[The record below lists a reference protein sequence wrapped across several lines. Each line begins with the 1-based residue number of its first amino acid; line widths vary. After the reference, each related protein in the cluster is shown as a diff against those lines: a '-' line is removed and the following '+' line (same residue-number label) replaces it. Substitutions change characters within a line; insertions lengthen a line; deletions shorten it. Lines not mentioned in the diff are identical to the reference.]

1 LCNLQGAA
9 IFTLNLLTMKKF
21 LLSTICFC
29 LFLSFSLSA
38 QTTVTG
44 IVTDISNQLPLA
56 GVSVRVQNSS
66 TATSTNDKGAFS
78 IAASGTSVLVFTYT
92 GYKSQTVPVN
102 GRSRMDISLGSDVAQ
117 LNEVVAIGTRSAGR
131 VKLETAV
138 PVDVVSLSKA
148 ASNTGRMD
156 VTDIL
161 NYAAPSFNYNR
172 QSGSDG
178 ADHVELGTLRG
189 LGPDQTLV
197 LVNGKRRHSTA
208 FVSVFGTRGRG
219 NSGVDLSSIPT
230 AAIDRLEILRDGASA
245 QYGSDAIAGVINLV
259 LKKTTGQFTANVGYA
274 GFYDPAFN
282 SSKSVVADYYPHGGI
297 IDGNAVTV
305 DANYGVPIGKHGGFI
320 NLTADYSKNGKT
332 FRQTKDTTGSNPE
345 ALPLNIYRRANG
357 DGSAE
362 MGSLF
367 FNNEIPIANS
377 QTTFYSFGGYTYK
390 SGEAYAFTR
399 NFSGRPERFPTSN
412 GQLIPVPDIIFQ
424 DPSGESYFNPLIETH
439 NSDAALALGLKG
451 TLGSSL
457 DWDLSNNTGNNK
469 FHFFGEKTFNASL
482 GPNQTHFDDGGSEFL
497 QNTTNL
503 NFSQRFASA
512 LAGLNLGFGAEYRYE
527 RYKIFAGEE
536 ASYRNYDPTG
546 AQAAGSQG
554 FPGFQPVDQVNA
566 HRSVAG
572 VYVDLEADITNKW
585 LVDFA
590 NRYEHYSDFGSNFST
605 KLASRYKITSTFNIR
620 GSLGTG
626 FRAPSLQQI
635 NYSSTFTN
643 VQGTIISEVKIA
655 PNYSP
660 ITRAAGIPNLKQET
674 SKNAGL
680 GFTFKPVPELS
691 FTVDGYII
699 QVKDRVVLSGQFS
712 AADSTLDPSFTA
724 TLNSLQVGSAQF
736 FANAVNTTNRGLD
749 VVIDYTKN
757 VGDSRYRL
765 VFTGNFQSMDID
777 KVNYPAILGTTEA
790 LRETFLSAREKKFIL
805 ASAPPQKLV
814 LNPEYGYKKLTAG
827 ARITYFGKIDLF
839 GYGDGSTL
847 TPTVP
852 TDNGDAQ
859 LPDQYIYSGKAVSDL
874 YLTYG
879 LSKSARFTIG
889 ADNIFNV
896 HPDLAYVTGAKG
908 YAFNN
913 EPSGPF
919 DAVQMGGNGRRIFA
933 RLALTF

>member
-1 LCNLQGAA
+1 
-9 IFTLNLLTMKKF
+9 
-21 LLSTICFC
+21 
-29 LFLSFSLSA
+29 
-38 QTTVTG
+38 
-44 IVTDISNQLPLA
+44 
-56 GVSVRVQNSS
+56 
-66 TATSTNDKGAFS
+66 
-78 IAASGTSVLVFTYT
+78 
-92 GYKSQTVPVN
+92 
-102 GRSRMDISLGSDVAQ
+102 
-117 LNEVVAIGTRSAGR
+117 
-131 VKLETAV
+131 
-138 PVDVVSLSKA
+138 VDVVSLGKA

-161 NYAAPSFNYNR
+161 NYAAPSFNYNK

-282 SSKSVVADYYPHGGI
+282 SSKSVVSAYYPHAGA

-305 DANYGVPIGKHGGFI
+305 DANYGVALGKNGGFI
-320 NLTADYSKNGKT
+320 NLTGDYSKNGKT
-332 FRQTKDTTGSNPE
+332 YRQTKDTTGSNPQG
-345 ALPLNIYRRANG
+345 LPLNPYRRANG

-362 MGSLF
+362 TGSLF
-367 FNNEIPIANS
+367 FNNEIPIGNS
-377 QTTFYSFGGYTYK
+377 QTSFYSFGGYTYK

-399 NFSGRPERFPTSN
+399 NFSGRPERFPTNN
-412 GQLIPVPDIIFQ
+412 GALIPVPGVIFQ
-424 DPSGESYFNPLIETH
+424 DPAGESYFNPLIQTH
-439 NSDAALALGLKG
+439 NSDAAIAFGLKG

-457 DWDLSNNTGNNK
+457 DWDLSNNIGNNK

-503 NFSQRFASA
+503 NFSKRYASA
-512 LAGLNLGFGAEYRYE
+512 LSGINLGFGGEYRYE

-536 ASYRNYDPTG
+536 ASYKNYDPTG

-554 FPGFQPVDQVNA
+554 FPGFQPVDGVNA
-566 HRSVAG
+566 NRSVVGA
-572 VYVDLEADITNKW
+572 YVDLEADITKKF

-590 NRYEHYSDFGSNFST
+590 NRYEHYSDFGSNFNT
-605 KLASRYKITSTFNIR
+605 KLAARYKLTSTLNIR

-643 VQGTIISEVKIA
+643 VEGTVISEVKIA

-660 ITRAAGIPNLKQET
+660 ITRAAGIPTLKQEK

-680 GFTFKPVPELS
+680 GFTYKPIPELS

-712 AADSTLDPSFTA
+712 AADSTLDPTFTS
-724 TLNSLQVGSAQF
+724 TLNRLQVGSAQF

-765 VFTGNFQSMDID
+765 VFTGNFQSMNID
-777 KVNYPAILGTTEA
+777 RVNYPTILGTTEA

-827 ARITYFGKIDLF
+827 ARLTYFGKIDIF
-839 GYGDGSTL
+839 GYGDGTTL

-852 TDNGDAQ
+852 TDDGSKQ
-859 LPDQYIYSGKAVSDL
+859 LPDQYIYSGKVVSDL
-874 YLTYG
+874 YFTYG
-879 LSKSARFTIG
+879 LNKSTRITIG

-908 YAFNN
+908 FAYNN

-919 DAVQMGGNGRRIFA
+919 DAVQMGGNGRRVFA
-933 RLALTF
+933 RIALTF

>member
-1 LCNLQGAA
+1 MKGS
-9 IFTLNLLTMKKF
+9 LLTTLCS
-21 LLSTICFC
+21 LLF
-29 LFLSFSLSA
+29 FSFSLSA

-44 IVTDISNQLPLA
+44 TVTDAANQQPLA
-56 GVSVRVQNSS
+56 GVTVRVQNGSTS
-66 TATSTNDKGAFS
+66 TKTNDQGAYTLSAAGTAT
-78 IAASGTSVLVFTYT
+78 LVFSYT
-92 GYKSQTVPVN
+92 GFKAQSFALN
-102 GRSRMDISLGSDVAQ
+102 GRSKLDVTLSSEAAQ

-161 NYAAPSFNYNR
+161 NYAAPSFNYNK

-230 AAIDRLEILRDGASA
+230 ASIDRLEILRDGASA

-259 LKKTTGQFTANVGYA
+259 LKRTTGQFTANVGYS
-274 GFYDPAFN
+274 GYYDPAFN
-282 SSKSVVADYYPHGGI
+282 SGKSVVSSYYPHAGA
-297 IDGNAVTV
+297 IDGNAVTF
-305 DANYGVPIGKHGGFI
+305 DANYGFPLGKNGGFI
-320 NLTADYSKNGKT
+320 NLTGDYSKNGKT
-332 FRQTKDTTGSNPE
+332 FRQTKDTTNSNPQ
-345 ALPLNIYRRANG
+345 ALPLNPYRRANG

-362 MGSLF
+362 TGSFF

-399 NFSGRPERFPTSN
+399 NFSGRPERFPTNN
-412 GQLIPVPDIIFQ
+412 GAIIPVPGIIFE
-424 DPSGESYFNPLIETH
+424 DPDGELYYNPLIATH
-439 NSDAALALGLKG
+439 NTDAALAVGIKG
-451 TLGSSL
+451 TLGNEL

-469 FHFFGEKTFNASL
+469 FHFYGEKTFNASL
-482 GPNQTHFDDGGSEFL
+482 GPQQTHFDDGGSEFL

-503 NFSQRFASA
+503 NFSKHFAST

-527 RYKIFAGEE
+527 RYKIFAGDE
-536 ASYRNYDPTG
+536 ASYRNYDPLG
-546 AQAAGSQG
+546 VQAAGSQG

-572 VYVDLEADITNKW
+572 AYVDLEADITSKW

-605 KLASRYKITSTFNIR
+605 KLATRYKLTSTFNIR

-643 VQGTIISEVKIA
+643 VQGNVISEVKIA

-660 ITRAAGIPNLKQET
+660 ITRAAGIPNLKQEK

-680 GFTFKPVPELS
+680 GFTFRPIPELS
-691 FTVDGYII
+691 FTVDGYVI

-712 AADSTLDPSFTA
+712 ASDETLDPTFTA

-749 VVIDYTKN
+749 VVIDYNKN
-757 VGDSRYRL
+757 VGDNRYRL
-765 VFTGNFQSMDID
+765 VFTGNLQNMDID
-777 KVNYPAILGTTEA
+777 KVNYPTILGTTEA

-805 ASAPPQKLV
+805 ASAPPQKLI
-814 LNPEYGYKKLTAG
+814 LNPEYGYKKFSAG
-827 ARITYFGKIDLF
+827 VRVTYFGKIDLY

-852 TDNGDAQ
+852 TDDGSAQ
-859 LPDQYIYSGKAVSDL
+859 PADLYIYSGKAISDL

-879 LSKSARFTIG
+879 LTKAARISIG

-896 HPDLAYVTGAKG
+896 HPDLAYVNGAKG
-908 YAFNN
+908 FAYNN
-913 EPSGPF
+913 EPSGPS

-933 RLALTF
+933 RLALSF

>member
-1 LCNLQGAA
+1 MKR
-9 IFTLNLLTMKKF
+9 NLLIMIF
-21 LLSTICFC
+21 AVILGLSA
-29 LFLSFSLSA
+29 SA
-38 QTTVTG
+38 QTRITGTVTDAS
-44 IVTDISNQLPLA
+44 TQRPLA
-56 GVSVRVQNSS
+56 GVTLRLDKG
-66 TATSTNDKGAFS
+66 TASTSTDENGAYA
-78 IAASGTSVLVFTYT
+78 INAASTGSIIFSYT
-92 GYKSQTVPVN
+92 GYKSQTVAIN
-102 GRSRMDISLGSDVAQ
+102 GRSVVDISLSNEAAQ
-117 LNEVVAIGTRSAGR
+117 LNEVVLIGTRSTGR

-138 PVDVVSLSKA
+138 PVDVVSMSRA

-161 NYAAPSFNYNR
+161 NYAAPSFNYNK

-230 AAIDRLEILRDGASA
+230 AAIDRIEILRDGASA

-259 LKKTTGQFTANVGYA
+259 LKQNTGQFNVNVGYS
-274 GFYDPAFN
+274 GYNDPSFN
-282 SSKSVVADYYPHGGI
+282 SGKSVVSAYYPHRGA
-297 IDGNAVTV
+297 IDGNALTV
-305 DANYGVPIGKHGGFI
+305 DANYGVALGKNGGFI
-320 NLTADYSKNGKT
+320 NFTGDYSNSGKT
-332 FRQTKDTTGSNPE
+332 FRQTSDTTNSNPK
-345 ALPLNIYRRANG
+345 ALPLNPYRRANG

-362 MGSLF
+362 TGSFF
-367 FNNEIPIANS
+367 FNNEVPLANTR
-377 QTTFYSFGGYTYK
+377 TTFYSFGGYTYK
-390 SGEAYAFTR
+390 SSEAYAFTR
-399 NFSGRPERFPTSN
+399 NFSGRPERFPTNN
-412 GQLIPVPDIIFQ
+412 GELIPVPGIIFQ
-424 DPSGESYFNPLIETH
+424 DPSGESYYNPLIQTH
-439 NSDAALALGLKG
+439 NTDAALAVGLKG
-451 TLGSSL
+451 TLGTSL

-469 FHFFGEKTFNASL
+469 FHFYGDKTFNSSL
-482 GPNQTHFDDGGSEFL
+482 GADQTHFDDGGSEFL

-503 NFSQRFASA
+503 NFSQHFDSA
-512 LAGLNLGFGAEYRYE
+512 LAGLNLGFGGEYRYE
-527 RYKIFAGEE
+527 RYKIFSGEE

-546 AQAAGSQG
+546 VQAAGSQG
-554 FPGFQPVDQVNA
+554 FPGFQPVDEVNA
-566 HRSVAG
+566 NRSVFGA
-572 VYVDLEADITNKW
+572 YVDLEADITKKW

-605 KLASRYKITSTFNIR
+605 KLATRYKLTSNFNIR

-643 VQGTIISEVKIA
+643 VQGSVISEVKIA

-660 ITRAAGIPNLKQET
+660 ITRAAGIPNLKQEK

-680 GFTFKPVPELS
+680 GFTFKPIPELS
-691 FTVDGYII
+691 FTVDGYLIK
-699 QVKDRVVLSGQFS
+699 VKDRVVLSGQFS
-712 AADSTLDPSFTA
+712 ASDETLDPAFTS
-724 TLNSLQVGSAQF
+724 TLNNLQVGSAQF

-749 VVIDYTKN
+749 VVIDYTKI
-757 VGDSRYRL
+757 VGDNRYRL

-790 LRETFLSAREKKFIL
+790 LRETFLSARERKFIL
-805 ASAPPQKLV
+805 ASAPSQKLV
-814 LNPEYGYKKLTAG
+814 LNPEYGYKKFTAG
-827 ARITYFGKIDLF
+827 ARVTWFGKVDLL
-839 GYGDGSTL
+839 GYGDGTTL

-852 TDNGDAQ
+852 TDDGSGQ
-859 LPDQYIYSGKAVSDL
+859 LPDQYIYSGKAVTDL
-874 YLTYG
+874 YFTYG
-879 LSKSARFTIG
+879 FTKSLRVSIG

-896 HPDLAYVTGAKG
+896 HPDLAYVPGAKG

-919 DAVQMGGNGRRIFA
+919 DAVQMGGNGRRVFA
-933 RLALTF
+933 RLAFNF